1 MQQKELA
8 QLLDISPAMVSR
20 LAKRGMPTD
29 TLERAERW
37 RKRHLEPGRV
47 KGSRFGTGAAAQTK
61 PGGASDVLPEN
72 LEVAYLGET
81 EGVPGDPESTTTPDY
96 LESRSRREAAEAEM
110 AEIRLSEQRG
120 EVIRL
125 DIVKNVLSVAFSMT
139 REALLQIP
147 DRLAT
152 TLAADSNP
160 VTVHETLSGEIHD
173 ALHAIA
179 SASDKLTPT
188 PI

>member
-8 QLLDISPAMVSR
+8 QLLGISPAMVSR

-29 TLERAERW
+29 NLERAQRW

-47 KGSRFGTGAAAQTK
+47 KGSRFGTGAAAQTQA
-61 PGGASDVLPEN
+61 GGDADKLPEN
-72 LEVAYLGET
+72 LGAVDL
-81 EGVPGDPESTTTPDY
+81 GDPEDGHVDLDSTTTPDY
-96 LESRSRREAAEAEM
+96 LESRSRREAAEAAL

-125 DIVKNVLSVAFSMT
+125 DVVKNVLSVALSMT
-139 REALLQIP
+139 REALMQIP

-152 TLAADSNP
+152 TLAADTNP

-179 SASDKLTPT
+179 SASGKLTPT